1 MVMAGMDRATYC
13 RASAAGA
20 DAWMAGKRRC
30 LAERSHQNSLEN
42 YGLLGGSSQLAY
54 TCIYIIVMAQW
65 LYNDNGDIMMIYN
78 GDIMVI

>member
-30 LAERSHQNSLEN
+30 LAARSHQIPWKIWATWGIIPVS
-42 YGLLGGSSQLAY
+42 
-54 TCIYIIVMAQW
+54 IYIRGMGKW
-65 LYNDNGDIMMIYN
+65 LYNDNGDIM
-78 GDIMVI
+78 VI